1 MGVRRIITAR
11 DREMVALALPALGSL
26 AAEPL
31 YLLADTAI
39 VGHLGTP
46 QLAALGIGSAIL
58 TTSFTLFN
66 FLAYGTTAQV
76 ARRHGA
82 GEAREAARVAAQALW
97 LASALGVAL
106 LAAIVALAGPL
117 TALMGADGA
126 TRDYAITYLRIAA
139 IGLPFA
145 LVTLAGQGYL
155 RGIADLRTPLRIVVA
170 GNLANVALNV
180 GLVYGAGMGIAGA
193 ATGTAIA
200 QAGMGLAFARRLLAA
215 PAPSRRPDRRA
226 MRALARVSGELFVRT
241 AALTGSFAVASAVLA
256 RVGAASLGA
265 HQIAFMLWS
274 FLALVLD
281 AIAIAAQVI
290 VGRTLG
296 AGDADGAHAA
306 GVRMIWWSV
315 ALGGLLG
322 AVMLA
327 LIGVLP
333 RAFTD
338 DPAVVER
345 AQRAWWLFALMQ
357 PLGGAVFALD
367 GILIGAGD
375 TRFLMWSML
384 VCALGVF
391 VPISLLS
398 LALGWGIVGVWCGIV
413 ALLAARLAATLP
425 RFARRG
431 WATVGA
437 A

>member
-1 MGVRRIITAR
+1 MLVRRLVTAR
-11 DREMVALALPALGSL
+11 DRQMVALALPALGSL

-46 QLAALGIGSAIL
+46 QLAALGIGGTIL

-82 GEAREAARVAAQALW
+82 GDEAGAARVAAQALW
-97 LASALGVAL
+97 LASALGLAL
-106 LAAIVALAGPL
+106 VTAIVALATPL
-117 TALMGADGA
+117 AKLMGGEGETLDHAV
-126 TRDYAITYLRIAA
+126 TYLRIAA
-139 IGLPFA
+139 LGLPFA
-145 LVTLAGQGYL
+145 LIALAGQGWL
-155 RGIADLRTPLRIVVA
+155 RGVADLKTPLRIVIA
-170 GNLANVALNV
+170 GNAANVVLDV
-180 GLVYGAGMGIAGA
+180 VLVYGVGMGLAGS

-256 RVGAASLGA
+256 RVGPASLGA

-296 AGDADGAHAA
+296 AGDAREAHVA

-327 LIGVLP
+327 LTGVLP
-333 RAFTD
+333 HAFTS
-338 DPAVVER
+338 DPAVVAR
-345 AQRAWWLFALMQ
+345 AQQVWWLFALMQ
-357 PLGGAVFALD
+357 PLAGAVFALD

-391 VPISLLS
+391 VPIALLS
-398 LALGWGIVGVWCGIV
+398 LAFGWGITGVWCGIV

-425 RFARRG
+425 RFARRR
-431 WATVGA
+431 WAVVA
-437 A
+437 AA